1 MNARFPIAAG
11 LAALALVAA
20 GCGSSDSS
28 TDSAKTGT
36 KSSAQ
41 TSSDAT
47 TTSSSTSTSTQD
59 LPATPKGK
67 AVPVSNATDVAHK
80 PKIAKPTGDPPALLV
95 SKDFVVGKGPAA
107 KAGDTV
113 SVQYVG
119 KSFSDGKQFDASW
132 DRGGPPFD
140 FPLGAG
146 QVIKG
151 WDQGVIGMKA
161 GGRRELVIPP
171 DLGYGPQGTNGI
183 AGNETLVFV
192 IDVKKITPAAG
203 GG

>member
-1 MNARFPIAAG
+1 MNPRFPIAAG
-11 LAALALVAA
+11 LAALTLAAAAA

-28 TDSAKTGT
+28 KTGT

-41 TSSDAT
+41 TSTDAT
-47 TTSSSTSTSTQD
+47 TSSNSTSTSTQD

-67 AVPVSNATDVAHK
+67 AVPVSNATDLAHK
-80 PKIAKPTGDPPALLV
+80 PKIAKPSGDPPVTLV

-132 DRGGPPFD
+132 DRGAQPFD

-183 AGNETLVFV
+183 AGGETLVFV
-192 IDVKKITPAAG
+192 IDVKKITPVAG